1 MTEIQ
6 ETRKD
11 IKKRQSPEKKLG
23 IQFTVVS
30 SNINSKIMKPRY
42 NPTLLKFMK
51 VRYQRGKLI
60 MTIDTKIFM
69 ENSEGSYVPA
79 SRIVTEAEMLGH
91 SR

>member
-1 MTEIQ
+1 
-6 ETRKD
+6 
-11 IKKRQSPEKKLG
+11 
-23 IQFTVVS
+23 
-30 SNINSKIMKPRY
+30 MKPRY

-51 VRYQRGKLI
+51 VRYQNGKLI

-91 SR
+91 NR